1 MHSAKPLLKSYT
13 KAGKI
18 YVLRN
23 KPAEFP
29 SHAIQYFYNHV
40 LVCVWRFGHSAASL
54 LGSRLRW
61 KPNKVGQP
69 RVRASPAVSKSKS
82 QPGNKAPACI
92 VWVNSASA
100 WQPWYCISSS
110 ESAHRAKRELHTE
123 QKGSRAADVLACRLQ
138 NGGDSGVGKK
148 ALFINYGLEIA
159 HTANFVH
166 ATWGWG
172 KVPQTKLCLLIYLFF
187 FVALLLSGL
196 V

>member
-1 MHSAKPLLKSYT
+1 MTISSLLIICIVGLGCLLCCYLLKEKIALGKENQHTQTHTKMHSAKPLLKSYT

-92 VWVNSASA
+92 V
-100 WQPWYCISSS
+100 
-110 ESAHRAKRELHTE
+110 
-123 QKGSRAADVLACRLQ
+123 
-138 NGGDSGVGKK
+138 
-148 ALFINYGLEIA
+148 
-159 HTANFVH
+159 
-166 ATWGWG
+166 
-172 KVPQTKLCLLIYLFF
+172 
-187 FVALLLSGL
+187 
-196 V
+196 